1 MVIWMPS
8 RYDARYK
15 IDVTKGCLQ
24 RISDGKEVW
33 GIRGKKGY
41 HRLHFAGKTRCF
53 HHIIW
58 AEAHGRWP
66 KKNLHVAHMDD
77 VPYHN
82 WVTNLREMTPSE
94 NNKMAAKHRDYTKI
108 LLACRKAIAVVAKNL
123 ETGAEQQF
131 KSLYAA
137 SKELDINA
145 GLISVLL
152 RGVGRAAR
160 SKKNKVKYTFTHVK
174 GPGRTPEQTRPRSV
188 NPPPRQDSETGN
200 SARVV

>member
-94 NNKMAAKHRDYTKI
+94 NNKMAAKHRLHENI
-108 LLACRKAIAVVAKNL
+108 IGVSQSHCRGREKFRNGSRATVQ
-123 ETGAEQQF
+123 E
-131 KSLYAA
+131 
-137 SKELDINA
+137 
-145 GLISVLL
+145 SV
-152 RGVGRAAR
+152 RG
-160 SKKNKVKYTFTHVK
+160 FQ
-174 GPGRTPEQTRPRSV
+174 RTRH
-188 NPPPRQDSETGN
+188 
-200 SARVV
+200 